1 MFVISPEMAHFSA
14 QRGFLGVLPP
24 DSDEAGNPLDT
35 LGIFMQSLKDM
46 SAHLSNNGRKFE
58 IHCAYKADD
67 ILNASA
73 SKYND
78 EYFLLVNIG
87 IKFRMAP
94 LFSALLS
101 HSQIFTEIGNPD
113 DEIPVVD
120 NNLTLLQTGLD
131 IASFPDPPKN
141 MERKILASELAFI
154 AEFLVIQHEMGHIIN
169 GHLDFLL
176 DDGGPDSSID
186 EINNL
191 AFQKFGGKISQTLEY
206 DADCYAIQTLL
217 NFFLSKGHVSDGN
230 ATFSVLRD
238 DVEISEVGKLL
249 KKIVFASYIYFRII
263 HEHHD
268 SIFGTFPAAELG
280 EIQNRSHPPAF
291 FRNYI
296 TYNMVSSVLSRGFRI
311 DETQF
316 ISNIEKGFIEAEAA
330 WRLVTGS
337 IIDNPFSGIYW
348 TSSESLLK
356 KYNSEWDS
364 IKLNVGKFNWA
375 GRLAP

>member
-1 MFVISPEMAHFSA
+1 MAAFSA
-14 QRGFLGVLPP
+14 HRGFLGVLPP
-24 DSDEAGNPLDT
+24 DCDEAGEPLDT
-35 LGIFMQSLKDM
+35 LGIFMKSLEVAT
-46 SAHLSNNGRKFE
+46 SHWSNNGKKFE

-67 ILNASA
+67 RLNASENRFKDA
-73 SKYND
+73 
-78 EYFLLVNIG
+78 YFLLINIG

-101 HSQIFTEIGNPD
+101 HSQIFTEIGDNVNENP
-113 DEIPVVD
+113 IVD
-120 NNLTLLQTGLD
+120 SNLALLQTGLD
-131 IASFPDPPKN
+131 VASFPNPPSNKD
-141 MERKILASELAFI
+141 RKILASELAFI
-154 AEFLVIQHEMGHIIN
+154 AEFLVIQHEMGHIVN

-176 DDGGPDSSID
+176 DSDDPHLAID

-206 DADCYAIQTLL
+206 DADCFAIQALL
-217 NFFLSKGHVSDGN
+217 NSFLSKETISDGTT
-230 ATFSVLRD
+230 TFLVLRS
-238 DVEISEVGKLL
+238 DVKVSEVGNIL
-249 KKIVFASYIYFRII
+249 KKIAFASYIYFRII

-268 SIFGTFPAAELG
+268 SIFGNFPATDLG
-280 EIQNRSHPPAF
+280 EIQERSHPPAF

-296 TYNMVSSVLSRGFRI
+296 TYNMINSVLSRGFQI
-311 DETQF
+311 DEKQF
-316 ISNIEKGFIEAEAA
+316 ISNIEGGLIEAEAA

-337 IIDNPFSGIYW
+337 IIDNPFSVIYW

-364 IKLNVGKFNWA
+364 IKLKLGKFNWA